1 MDETLFGSVSN
12 FEKYHITTLLRDR
25 GAELGE
31 KEAEGIYANL
41 AMLIHSPTEII
52 IDFARVMPRMPK
64 SKVLARIIMTPMH
77 AKLLHNALKDNLDKY
92 EKQFGEI
99 KTYGS
104 MDANSNPIG
113 FQSQTNNENEK
124 K

>member
-1 MDETLFGSVSN
+1 MNQQQQPQQQLN
-12 FEKYHITTLLRDR
+12 I
-25 GAELGE
+25 ELGE

-77 AKLLHNALKDNLDKY
+77 AKLFHKALSDNIEKY

-104 MDANSNPIG
+104 MESHSKPIG
-113 FQSQTNNENEK
+113 FENNSQNDEK

>member
-1 MDETLFGSVSN
+1 MNQQQPQQQLN
-12 FEKYHITTLLRDR
+12 I
-25 GAELGE
+25 ELGE

-77 AKLLHNALKDNLDKY
+77 AKLLHKALADNLEKY

-104 MDANSNPIG
+104 MDSQSKSIG
-113 FQSQTNNENEK
+113 FESTDQNNTENK
-124 K
+124 